1 MCVLIASRECG
12 VRTNVRSPQSAS
24 ARATHTAAAPSD
36 RTEIHAT
43 HNYVR
48 ALSAILCP
56 VYSVCKG
63 MQAWIRGGSEV
74 KVRGRGH
81 KSILFIFLMEGS
93 KRTEQ
98 SGDHGSDKDLMI
110 GTKEGERVILR
121 SKKKRDKVN
130 AALSLGAFIANS

>member
-1 MCVLIASRECG
+1 
-12 VRTNVRSPQSAS
+12 
-24 ARATHTAAAPSD
+24 
-36 RTEIHAT
+36 
-43 HNYVR
+43 
-48 ALSAILCP
+48 
-56 VYSVCKG
+56 
-63 MQAWIRGGSEV
+63 
-74 KVRGRGH
+74 
-81 KSILFIFLMEGS
+81 MEGS